1 MCWDQTIITNPV
13 PVVQRNKSFISLC
26 SASDHLA
33 ILSHQNPFIFLYS
46 FRSCTYPHPLKITL
60 NSMEVAPNQAR
71 LGLQC
76 EPMDGIASLPSQRY
90 LLPPPP
96 PQPRP
101 PSPIFSQPHQCLEVP
116 PPPTDPLSL
125 STLQQPVFGSITHS
139 APASLSDR
147 IPRSQPFF
155 PLFFSLC
162 DLFSPLVQQSD
173 PQTRNSRGWFL
184 C

>member
-90 LLPPPP
+90 LLPPHHPNPDPHPLYFPSLTSVWKCPP
-96 PQPRP
+96 PRRIPSPSPPSSSQYLDPLLTRRP
-101 PSPIFSQPHQCLEVP
+101 PH
-116 PPPTDPLSL
+116 SL
-125 STLQQPVFGSITHS
+125 TEFH
-139 APASLSDR
+139 AASH
-147 IPRSQPFF
+147 FF
-155 PLFFSLC
+155 PCFFLYVIY
-162 DLFSPLVQQSD
+162 FPH
-173 PQTRNSRGWFL
+173 
-184 C
+184 